1 MAILLRNR
9 GHRWAGLAGGLLVLL
24 VLSGLSV
31 AYGTVPTG
39 WRTVVQAYTRFD
51 GSDVHLII
59 TTVRVPRTL
68 LALVVGASLGIA
80 GLLLQ
85 LLTRNPL
92 ADVEVMGINGG
103 AALAVV
109 VAATVF
115 GASSL
120 TLFTYLACL
129 GAALA
134 GVTAYVLGSLG
145 REGPTPLKLTL
156 AGAAVWALC
165 ESLTSGFLTANERAL
180 EEVLFWLRGS
190 VAGRQLEGFLP
201 LIPGMAAG
209 WLAAWWVAEP
219 LRTLLLGDDV
229 ARGLGQHTLR
239 VKLAAGAAAIVL
251 AGTSVAAAGPI
262 GFVGLVAPHLARA
275 LVGLEA
281 RWLVAYSGLLGAVL
295 LLAADMGG
303 RFLTMPEEVPLGV
316 MTAVLGAPVF
326 VVLGRRELR

>member
-9 GHRWAGLAGGLLVLL
+9 GYKWAGLAGGFLLLL
-24 VLSGLSV
+24 LLAGVSV
-31 AYGTVPTG
+31 AYGAVHTG
-39 WRTVVQAYTRFD
+39 WRTVVEAYTRFD

-68 LALVVGASLGIA
+68 LALVVGTSLGIA

-103 AALAVV
+103 AALAIV

-120 TLFTYLACL
+120 TLFTYLAWL

-134 GVTAYVLGSLG
+134 GLTAYVLGSLG
-145 REGPTPLKLTL
+145 RDGPTPLKLTL

-190 VAGRQLEGFLP
+190 VAGRQLEWFLP
-201 LIPGMAAG
+201 LIPWMVGG
-209 WLAAWWVAEP
+209 WLAAWWLAEP

-229 ARGLGQHTLR
+229 ARGLGQHTVR
-239 VKLAAGAAAIVL
+239 IRLAAGAVAIIL

-262 GFVGLVAPHLARA
+262 GFIGLVAPHLARA
-275 LVGLEA
+275 LVGLEV

-295 LLAADMGG
+295 LLAADVGG
-303 RFLTMPEEVPLGV
+303 RFLTMPEELPLGV
-316 MTAVLGAPVF
+316 MTAMLGAPVF
-326 VVLGRRELR
+326 LALGRRELR